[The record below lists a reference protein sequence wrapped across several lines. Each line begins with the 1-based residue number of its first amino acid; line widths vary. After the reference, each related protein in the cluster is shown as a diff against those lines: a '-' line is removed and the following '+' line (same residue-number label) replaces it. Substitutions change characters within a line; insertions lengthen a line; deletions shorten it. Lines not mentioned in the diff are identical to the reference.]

1 MRIEVDASDYA
12 TKEILSMESKDRR

>member
-12 TKEILSMESKDRR
+12 TKEILSMESKDGR